1 MSRSRSKPAALPAA
15 ASPRARSKAAA
26 PAATAPAPARAL
38 SPLAFSEAS
47 LSAAKWLALVLM
59 VIDHSNKYLFDGK
72 VTWMYALG
80 RISMPLFA
88 FVLGY
93 NLARPGMLNSGGY
106 RRLALR
112 LAGFGLLA
120 TVPFIAI
127 NKLPSGWWPL
137 NMMFTLL
144 VAVVAAW
151 LFDIRKPWSTIS
163 ACLVLAWGGALGEY
177 WWPAIGLC
185 MCVWNYQRHPSRA
198 LIAAFLACLVL
209 LWFVNGNLWA
219 LAAVPVLFA
228 LQWWP
233 IVLPRAQWLFYGF
246 YPLHLALFWLILS
259 LRH

>member
-1 MSRSRSKPAALPAA
+1 MARSCSKAEALPAT
-15 ASPRARSKAAA
+15 P
-26 PAATAPAPARAL
+26 PAAARAL
-38 SPLAFSEAS
+38 APLPFSEAS

-59 VIDHSNKYLFDGK
+59 VIDHSNKYLFDGS

-88 FVLGY
+88 VVLGF
-93 NLARPGMLNSGGY
+93 NLARPGMLASGGY
-106 RRLALR
+106 SRLALR
-112 LAGFGLLA
+112 LAVFGLLA
-120 TVPFIAI
+120 TAPFIAI
-127 NKLPSGWWPL
+127 NKLAAGWWPL

-144 VAVVAAW
+144 VAVVSAW
-151 LFDIRKPWSTIS
+151 LFDMRRPAATIA

-185 MCVWNYQRHPSRA
+185 LCVWAYQRQPARG

-219 LAAVPVLFA
+219 LAALPVLLA

-233 IVLPRAQWLFYGF
+233 VVLPRAQWLFYAF
-246 YPLHLALFWLILS
+246 YPLHLAVFWLILNAD
-259 LRH
+259 RR

>member
-1 MSRSRSKPAALPAA
+1 MGRS
-15 ASPRARSKAAA
+15 RSKAAA
-26 PAATAPAPARAL
+26 VPVAPPVGARSPA
-38 SPLAFSEAS
+38 PLAFSEAS

-59 VIDHSNKYLFDGK
+59 VIDHANKYLFDGSQP
-72 VTWMYALG
+72 WMYALG

-93 NLARPGMLNSGGY
+93 NLARQGMLASGGY

-112 LAGFGLLA
+112 LAVFGLLA

-127 NKLPSGWWPL
+127 NKLAGGWWPL

-144 VAVVAAW
+144 VAVISAW
-151 LFDIRKPWSTIS
+151 LFDMRRPGATVA

-185 MCVWNYQRHPSRA
+185 LCVWAYQRQPSRG
-198 LIAAFLACLVL
+198 LIAGFLACLVL
-209 LWFVNGNLWA
+209 LWFVNGDLWA

-228 LQWWP
+228 LRWWSV
-233 IVLPRAQWLFYGF
+233 VLPRAQWVFYAF
-246 YPLHLALFWLILS
+246 YPLHLAAFWLILS
-259 LRH
+259 VRG

>member
-1 MSRSRSKPAALPAA
+1 MARTRSKTAALPAA
-15 ASPRARSKAAA
+15 SA
-26 PAATAPAPARAL
+26 PAARTLR
-38 SPLAFSEAS
+38 PLVFSEAS

-59 VIDHSNKYLFDGK
+59 VIDHTNKYLFDASIP
-72 VTWMYALG
+72 WMYAVG

-88 FVLGY
+88 FVTGY
-93 NLARPGMLNSGGY
+93 NLARPGMLENGGY
-106 RRLALR
+106 RRLAQR
-112 LAGFGLLA
+112 LAIFGLLA
-120 TVPFIAI
+120 TAPFVSI

-151 LFDIRKPWSTIS
+151 LFDMRKPGAVIG

-198 LIAAFLACLVL
+198 LIVCFMACLVL

-228 LQWWP
+228 LRWWP
-233 IVLPRAQWLFYGF
+233 VVLPRAKWMFYAL
-246 YPLHLALFWLILS
+246 YPLHLGVFWLILAT
-259 LRH
+259 RMA